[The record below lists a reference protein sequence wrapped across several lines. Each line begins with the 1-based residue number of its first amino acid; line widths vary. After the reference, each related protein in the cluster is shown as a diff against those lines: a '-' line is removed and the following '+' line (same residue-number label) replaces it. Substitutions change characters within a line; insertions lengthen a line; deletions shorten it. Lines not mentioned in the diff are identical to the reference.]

1 MMISEEK
8 QLYIGRPSQILNILS
23 FIIWSWT
30 LFVPIII
37 YFKTRF
43 TVYEVTDQRIK
54 LKTGILSQEID
65 ECELY
70 RVRDYRVV
78 KPFFQRIF
86 GLGRIELVTSD
97 RSNSN
102 INLNGIKD
110 PENLYNLIRDNVE
123 KIRRK
128 TGTRELDVE

>member
-1 MMISEEK
+1 MSSEEK

-23 FIIWSWT
+23 FILWSWT
-30 LFVPIII
+30 LIVPIII
-37 YFKTRF
+37 YLKTRF
-43 TVYEVTDQRIK
+43 TVYELTDERIK

-70 RVRDYRVV
+70 RIRDYKIV

-86 GLGRIELVTSD
+86 GLGNIELITSD
-97 RSNSN
+97 RSNLR

-110 PENLYNLIRDNVE
+110 PENLYNIIRDNVE
-123 KIRRK
+123 KVRRK
-128 TGTRELDVE
+128 TGTREIDVE

>member
-1 MMISEEK
+1 MVIAEK
-8 QLYIGRPSQILNILS
+8 QLYIGRPSQILNIVS
-23 FIIWSWT
+23 FILWSWT
-30 LFVPIII
+30 LLIPIII
-37 YFKTRF
+37 YLKTRF

-54 LKTGILSQEID
+54 LKTGILNQEID

-70 RVRDYRVV
+70 RVRDYKVV

-110 PENLYNLIRDNVE
+110 PESLYNLIRDNVE

-128 TGTRELDVE
+128 TGTREVDVE

>member
-1 MMISEEK
+1 MVIQEK
-8 QLYIGRPSQILNILS
+8 QLYIGRPSQILNIIS
-23 FIIWSWT
+23 FILWSWT
-30 LFVPIII
+30 LLIPIII
-37 YFKTRF
+37 YLKTRF

-54 LKTGILSQEID
+54 LKTGILNQEID

-70 RVRDYRVV
+70 RVRDYKVV

-97 RSNSN
+97 RSNSS

>member
-1 MMISEEK
+1 VVIEEK
-8 QLYIGRPSQILNILS
+8 QLYIGRPSQILNIIS
-23 FIIWSWT
+23 FILWSWT
-30 LFVPIII
+30 LFIPLII
-37 YFKTRF
+37 YLKTRF
-43 TVYEVTDQRIK
+43 TVYEVTNQRIK
-54 LKTGILSQEID
+54 LKTGILNQEID

-70 RVRDYRVV
+70 RVRDYKIV

-86 GLGRIELVTSD
+86 GLGKIELVTSD
-97 RSNSN
+97 RSNSS

-128 TGTRELDVE
+128 TGTREIDVE

>member
-1 MMISEEK
+1 MVIEEK
-8 QLYIGRPSQILNILS
+8 QLYIGRPSQILNIIS
-23 FIIWSWT
+23 FILWSWSI
-30 LFVPIII
+30 LIPIII
-37 YFKTRF
+37 YLKTRF
-43 TVYEVTDQRIK
+43 TVYELTNQRIK
-54 LKTGILSQEID
+54 LKTGILNQEIN

-70 RVRDYRVV
+70 RVRDYKVV

-86 GLGRIELVTSD
+86 GLGKIELVTSD

-102 INLNGIKD
+102 INLDGIKD

-128 TGTRELDVE
+128 TGTREIDVE